1 MDIARRF
8 PLFARF
14 IARVGAQSIGPDNL
28 VYEYIPIHIAKGM
41 KAGEFVDGPVTVALD
56 MIVGAGLI
64 AVTRICAGQAD
75 DAYLDAMLLALMR
88 SLGLDGERALALVGA
103 PIAPLDFDKD
113 TLLMRS
119 HARLR
124 KPKGQRTRR

>member
-1 MDIARRF
+1 
-8 PLFARF
+8 
-14 IARVGAQSIGPDNL
+14 
-28 VYEYIPIHIAKGM
+28 
-41 KAGEFVDGPVTVALD
+41 

-64 AVTRICAGQAD
+64 AATRISAGQTD
-75 DAYLDAMLLALMR
+75 DAYLDAMLLAATR
-88 SLGLDGERALALVGA
+88 SLGLDGERALALISA

-124 KPKGQRTRR
+124 KPKGRRTHG